1 MLFGTII
8 FRVRGLVGQVLW
20 NSVARIICSN
30 SFLGSIFQTNTMSAE
45 SPGIKTTEFTNPNLE
60 VLFNEEQIKDRILEL
75 GRAITNEYRGRDL
88 VLVSVLKGSCIFLAD
103 LMRAIDLQMTIDFMA
118 VSSYKDGTV
127 SSGDVEI
134 LKDLSNSIRGKD
146 VIVVEDIVDT
156 GLTLSRLLEILGSRG
171 ANSIKLASFLDKP
184 DPRIKTELKIDFTGF
199 VVPNR
204 FLVGYGLDA
213 AGRYRN
219 LPFIAAVRDPSAV

>member
-1 MLFGTII
+1 
-8 FRVRGLVGQVLW
+8 
-20 NSVARIICSN
+20 
-30 SFLGSIFQTNTMSAE
+30 MSAE
-45 SPGIKTTEFTNPNLE
+45 SPRIESTEFTNPNLE
-60 VLFNEEQIKDRILEL
+60 ILFTEDEIKKRISEL
-75 GRAITNEYRGRDL
+75 GKQIADEYRGREL
-88 VLVSVLKGSCIFLAD
+88 VLVGVLKGSCVFLAD
-103 LMRAIDLQMTIDFMA
+103 LMRAIDLELTIDFMS

-127 SSGDVEI
+127 STGDVEI
-134 LKDLSNSIRGKD
+134 LKDLSNPIRGKD

-156 GLTLSRLLEILGSRG
+156 GLTLSRLLEILSSRG

-184 DPRIKTELKIDFTGF
+184 EPRVKTHLKIDYTGF

-219 LPFIAAVRDPSAV
+219 LPFIAAVRDPLAA